1 MADHDRD
8 HDGAFWDAARDAMV
22 ETLRRHGVGDAAILA
37 AMRAVPRH
45 RFIPAA
51 CLGEDA
57 YGDHPC
63 DIGWGQTISQPFI
76 VAHMVGLLGI
86 RPGARLLEVGC
97 GSGYQAAVLAALG
110 ATVFTLE
117 RLEALARHAR
127 AALDACGYG
136 ERVQVRT
143 GDGARGWPEA
153 APFDGIVVA
162 CAAPGIP
169 PALLDQLAD
178 GGCLVM
184 PVGSTAQRLTV
195 VQRHGHR
202 LEQRPDLWVRF
213 VPLVTP
219 PAAPA

>member
-8 HDGAFWDAARDAMV
+8 HDGAIWDAARDAMID
-22 ETLRRHGVGDAAILA
+22 TLRRHGVVDEGILA
-37 AMRAVPRH
+37 VMRAVPRH
-45 RFIPAA
+45 CFIPAA

-76 VAHMVGLLGI
+76 VAHMVGLLGV

-110 ATVFTLE
+110 ATVFTVE
-117 RLEALARHAR
+117 RLEALARRAR
-127 AALDACGYG
+127 TALDACGYG
-136 ERVQVRT
+136 ERVQIRT
-143 GDGARGWPEA
+143 GDGTRGWPEA

-162 CAAPGIP
+162 CAAPAIP
-169 PALLDQLAD
+169 PPLLDQLAD
-178 GGCLVM
+178 GGRLVM
-184 PVGSTAQRLTV
+184 PVGSTAQRLMV

-202 LEQRPDLWVRF
+202 LEHRPDLWVRF
-213 VPLVTP
+213 VPLVTT
-219 PAAPA
+219 PA